1 MFYIFKRT
9 LPRTGET
16 QEIQVFVKHAAS
28 WAAEWLHKP
37 LGPTTFCTGTHWIGV
52 DEANDLIQ
60 DLRRHTG
67 FKES

>member
-1 MFYIFKRT
+1 MFYIFKRV

-28 WAAEWLHKP
+28 WAEEWLHKP
-37 LGPTTFCTGTHWIGV
+37 LGPTTFSTGSHAISV
-52 DEANDLIQ
+52 DEAEALIQ
-60 DLRRHTG
+60 VLPYHG